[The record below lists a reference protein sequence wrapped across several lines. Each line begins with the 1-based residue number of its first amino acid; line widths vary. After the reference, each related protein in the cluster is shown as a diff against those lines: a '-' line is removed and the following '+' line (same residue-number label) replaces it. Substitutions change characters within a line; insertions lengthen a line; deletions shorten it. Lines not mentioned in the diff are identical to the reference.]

1 MSGAA
6 FALVV
11 NISLAL
17 LVAVA
22 FLGLARSAEAPGVR
36 WFGASYAI
44 GAGTPLSELLVRL
57 TPAPQ
62 IFAFTS
68 SATFSLAFHVMAA
81 GLARYYRVALPRWL
95 LPTSFVA
102 SLLGRLIFWDAP
114 RDVLWSGLL
123 YQLPFSIALL
133 ICSAILTIGAPSR
146 VLDRLLT
153 AAFALAALHFLVK
166 PFIAVAVGSG
176 ETARDYVD
184 SRYALISQSMT
195 AIVLIAV
202 ALSLILVVVTDMMDV
217 SRRQADRD
225 ELSGLPNRRAFDRD
239 GALLLAKYGKPNRT
253 CRVLA
258 FDLDLFKAIND
269 THGHDVGD
277 QVIRAF
283 AAALSESAPPE
294 SVKGRIGG
302 EEFALLFPDAGPEA
316 TAAIIEGVRRRFG
329 GIVFASREGTFRA
342 TFSCGVA
349 RSFPGESL
357 QDVMVRCDR
366 ALYRAKA
373 EGRDRVAE
381 AAG

>member
-11 NISLAL
+11 NTSLAL
-17 LVAVA
+17 LVAAA
-22 FLGLARSAEAPGVR
+22 FLALSRSAEAPGVR

-57 TPAPQ
+57 SPTPP
-62 IFAFTS
+62 IFVFS
-68 SATFSLAFHVMAA
+68 SFAMFSLAFHVMAA
-81 GLARYYRVALPRWL
+81 GLARYYHVPLPRWL
-95 LPTSFVA
+95 LPASFVG
-102 SLLGRLIFWDAP
+102 SLLGRVLLWQAP
-114 RDVLWSGLL
+114 RGVLWYELL
-123 YQLPFSIALL
+123 YQLPFTIALL
-133 ICSAILTIGAPSR
+133 ICTAILGVGAPPR
-146 VLDRLLT
+146 LLDRLLT
-153 AAFALAALHFLVK
+153 GAFGLAALHFLAK
-166 PFIAVAVGSG
+166 PFISVLVGSG
-176 ETARDYVD
+176 ATAPDYVE

-202 ALSLILVVVTDMMDV
+202 ALSLILVVVTDMMEA

-239 GALLLAKYGKPNRT
+239 AALLLAKSQNQNRA
-253 CRVLA
+253 CRVLM

-283 AAALSESAPPE
+283 AAALGDAAPRESAL
-294 SVKGRIGG
+294 GRIGG
-302 EEFALLFPDAGPEA
+302 EEFAMLFADAGPET
-316 TAAIIEGVRRRFG
+316 TAACIENIRRRFG

-349 RSFPGESL
+349 RSLPGESL
-357 QDVMVRCDR
+357 HDVMVRCDR

-373 EGRDRVAE
+373 EGRDRVAD
-381 AAG
+381 AG